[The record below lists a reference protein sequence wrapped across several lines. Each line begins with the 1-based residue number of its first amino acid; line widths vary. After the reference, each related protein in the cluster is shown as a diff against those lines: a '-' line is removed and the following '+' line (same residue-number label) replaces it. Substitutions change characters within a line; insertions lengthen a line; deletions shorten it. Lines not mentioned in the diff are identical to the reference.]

1 VSSFRIK
8 GEENNIGFERRSE
21 KCVSAQNNNKKMFSR
36 LQKMEMKATNKN
48 VLTDKERR

>member
-1 VSSFRIK
+1 LNGGVRNAFLHKI
-8 GEENNIGFERRSE
+8 II
-21 KCVSAQNNNKKMFSR
+21 KKMFSR